1 MGCFEVK
8 TSQKS
13 SKVFLRYVCMF
24 KANFLHKNTNGSS
37 RAYCYFAFS
46 RSNSEGSKKTNLK
59 RTNIMSI
66 CCRGWIMLKMTLIK
80 KGGSNKKPLIAS
92 VSCLCLCMFL
102 FVACVLTMKRMRFQT
117 YETQTFSY

>member
-13 SKVFLRYVCMF
+13 SKVCLRYVCMF

-80 KGGSNKKPLIAS
+80 KGGSNKKTSDCFSELS
-92 VSCLCLCMFL
+92 MSMYVSIIDGVVFCKIISTL
-102 FVACVLTMKRMRFQT
+102 
-117 YETQTFSY
+117 

>member
-13 SKVFLRYVCMF
+13 SKVCLRYVCMF
-24 KANFLHKNTNGSS
+24 KANFYTKTRMVPAEHVVILHFQEVIMKVQ
-37 RAYCYFAFS
+37 
-46 RSNSEGSKKTNLK
+46 KKTNLK

-92 VSCLCLCMFL
+92 VSCLCLCMF
-102 FVACVLTMKRMRFQT
+102 Q
-117 YETQTFSY
+117 S